1 MRNKFWQEALTKE
14 RAEWAKERKELLD
27 RIQHPEI
34 HQVEP
39 GEQIEHDPP
48 KDEAELAHIG
58 QIVPE
63 FVNVGE
69 GAENGK

>member
-1 MRNKFWQEALTKE
+1 MRNKFWQDTLTKE

-34 HQVEP
+34 KPVEP
-39 GEQIEHDPP
+39 GEQMEYETP
-48 KDEAELAHIG
+48 KDEAELAQVG

-69 GAENGK
+69 NGAT